1 MVSTRAIAAYMHM
14 LLQQVHHTRMPCAHT
29 DTPAR
34 TLNPGGI
41 FVVRPRCQDPTHGS
55 ADGRLSGSCTVP
67 GDAGSWETLTLASIR
82 QADTTSCV
90 RYATGDSARRSMQWC
105 ARRSDRHEKHAH
117 KALLVLCARVCL
129 LAPRRAAT
137 SLVVA
142 ALTQLIRAAILRVVV
157 HHPGDRDEQQHRS
170 AAGAGRSSD
179 GRLCVCAM
187 ACRRRPAALCMQHV
201 ACNHSR

>member
-1 MVSTRAIAAYMHM
+1 MYVCMYGKQWLAPEPSRPTCTCCCSKYITRAC
-14 LLQQVHHTRMPCAHT
+14 LAHT
-29 DTPAR
+29 QTHARKPA
-34 TLNPGGI
+34 GGI
-41 FVVRPRCQDPTHGS
+41 FLVRPRCQDPTHGS

-137 SLVVA
+137 LLVVA
-142 ALTQLIRAAILRVVV
+142 ALTLLIRAATFRVVV

-187 ACRRRPAALCMQHV
+187 ACRRRPAAL
-201 ACNHSR
+201 

>member
-1 MVSTRAIAAYMHM
+1 M
-14 LLQQVHHTRMPCAHT
+14 
-29 DTPAR
+29 
-34 TLNPGGI
+34 
-41 FVVRPRCQDPTHGS
+41 
-55 ADGRLSGSCTVP
+55 
-67 GDAGSWETLTLASIR
+67 ASIR

-142 ALTQLIRAAILRVVV
+142 ALTLLIRAATFRVVV
-157 HHPGDRDEQQHRS
+157 HHPGDRTSSSTGAQLAQVAAPTAACACARWHADDGPRHCACSMSHAITLGDGWGGGRRS
-170 AAGAGRSSD
+170 RLAEHA
-179 GRLCVCAM
+179 LCVLRHYWSVFQKNYLFPIWCG
-187 ACRRRPAALCMQHV
+187 CL
-201 ACNHSR
+201 